1 MKFTRGLIT
10 ALGLTLAATSVLA
23 ADAPTVKSLL
33 ADGYTVVSAVAS
45 PIGPGVF
52 MEKGAS
58 VYMCFIAETPNSPTV
73 KTNYCKPV
81 E

>member
-1 MKFTRGLIT
+1 MKFNRGLAA
-10 ALGLTLAATSVLA
+10 ALGLMLVATSVLA

-33 ADGYTVVSAVAS
+33 ADGYSVVGAVAS
-45 PIGPGVF
+45 PIGPGVLL
-52 MEKGAS
+52 EKGAS

>member
-10 ALGLTLAATSVLA
+10 AFGLTLAATAVLA